1 MTTIFTEHHMKRV
14 AILATIVFLA
24 ACGSDS
30 NGPSDKFSGTW
41 SGDAITSSSDTL
53 HFVFISTQTGSGV
66 AGSGNV
72 SSGGTAEGFS
82 FTGTSTPPSVNLV
95 LTAGSETLTYAGAYV
110 SSDSLTGIIT
120 EGSTSVALGLKK
132 N

>member
-1 MTTIFTEHHMKRV
+1 MKRV

-41 SGDAITSSSDTL
+41 SGDAINTTGDTL
-53 HFVFISTQTGSGV
+53 HFLFVSTQTGAGV
-66 AGSGNV
+66 TGSGTV
-72 SSGGTAEGFS
+72 SSGGTSEGFS
-82 FTGTSTPPSVNLV
+82 FTGTSTPPTVNV
-95 LTAGSETLTYAGAYV
+95 TLTAGDETLTYAGVYV
-110 SSDSLTGIIT
+110 TSDSLSGTIT
-120 EGSTSVALGLKK
+120 ENETSVALGLKK